1 MLILTSI
8 TLLIPSRTNRGLAVI
23 DWEEWRPLW
32 DRNWGTKRIY
42 QTLSVAHV
50 MQANLSLPV
59 QQATVKAKQQFQV
72 RALCLRLNDK
82 LYTIQSSEYL
92 LIIHAIVPSLLAS
105 FLLGGCKESYV
116 RDVGLGQSYETQ
128 LSLGLLLVPQLL

>member
-1 MLILTSI
+1 MLILTFI
-8 TLLIPSRTNRGLAVI
+8 TLLIPSRANRGLAVI

-72 RALCLRLNDK
+72 RTLCLRLNDK
-82 LYTIQSSEYL
+82 LYTIQS
-92 LIIHAIVPSLLAS
+92 
-105 FLLGGCKESYV
+105 
-116 RDVGLGQSYETQ
+116 
-128 LSLGLLLVPQLL
+128 